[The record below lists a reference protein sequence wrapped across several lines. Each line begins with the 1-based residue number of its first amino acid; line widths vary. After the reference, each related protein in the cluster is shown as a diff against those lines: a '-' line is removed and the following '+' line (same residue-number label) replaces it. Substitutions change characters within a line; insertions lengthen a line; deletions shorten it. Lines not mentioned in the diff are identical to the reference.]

1 MHLHSLKLQEL
12 ERMAAS
18 ERRARA
24 AREAAAMEQEL
35 VKWRRRRRGQLR
47 RLVDARS
54 TFASRLE
61 LEERAALDRGEGGLS
76 LDSTQR
82 KPISAV
88 AKAAMRQLE
97 GKLEQIDELIAELE
111 LEEVDDGADILPSD
125 GEYEQDAEELAAAW
139 EAGGW
144 GDDIE
149 EWADASGVDHEQA
162 SSSSKQQQQQ
172 LQLLQVPLEPLLQ
185 QQAAAS
191 SSGNTAAAAVVPAV
205 AAAVA
210 VAAEAAAGYEADINE
225 GAPEKAAVVSS
236 SSTTASAAAAAS
248 GSSSAVHS
256 HVQPDAAAVVKRRKT
271 KKKKKKKAATGTSTA
286 ATGSSADTVCAVW
299 HSSSSSGGGGAA
311 ADEEREDDDAEYEAM
326 KAAANGSIDTADTA
340 NEQQLGLIDRIAAM
354 LLSRLPREHRLS
366 ELEHMQRVQLY
377 HERIRC
383 AWHEEFG
390 RLPEPSAD

>member
-1 MHLHSLKLQEL
+1 
-12 ERMAAS
+12 MAAS

-111 LEEVDDGADILPSD
+111 LEEVDDGAELLPSD

-149 EWADASGVDHEQA
+149 EWADASGADHEQA
-162 SSSSKQQQQQ
+162 NSSKQQQQ
-172 LQLLQVPLEPLLQ
+172 LQLLQ

-191 SSGNTAAAAVVPAV
+191 SSGNTAAAAAVPAV
-205 AAAVA
+205 VAATA

-225 GAPEKAAVVSS
+225 GAPEEAAAVSS
-236 SSTTASAAAAAS
+236 NTTSASAAATAS

-271 KKKKKKKAATGTSTA
+271 KKKKKKKATASGTTATATTS
-286 ATGSSADTVCAVW
+286 SNADTVSAAR

-311 ADEEREDDDAEYEAM
+311 ADEEREDDDAEYEAL
-326 KAAANGSIDTADTA
+326 KAAAVVNGSSDATSSQQ
-340 NEQQLGLIDRIAAM
+340 EQQLGLIDRIAAM

-383 AWHEEFG
+383 AWQEEFG
-390 RLPEPSAD
+390 RLPEPSKD

>member
-1 MHLHSLKLQEL
+1 
-12 ERMAAS
+12 MAAS

-88 AKAAMRQLE
+88 AKAAMRQLD

-149 EWADASGVDHEQA
+149 EWADASGADHEQA
-162 SSSSKQQQQQ
+162 SSSKQQQQQQ
-172 LQLLQVPLEPLLQ
+172 LQLLQAPLEPLLQ

-191 SSGNTAAAAVVPAV
+191 SSGNTAAAAVPAV
-205 AAAVA
+205 AAVAAVA
-210 VAAEAAAGYEADINE
+210 VEAAAGYEADINE
-225 GAPEKAAVVSS
+225 GAPEEAAAV
-236 SSTTASAAAAAS
+236 SSTTASASAAAAAS
-248 GSSSAVHS
+248 GNSSAVHS

-271 KKKKKKKAATGTSTA
+271 KKKKKKKAAVSGTTGT
-286 ATGSSADTVCAVW
+286 TGSSADTISAVR

-326 KAAANGSIDTADTA
+326 KAAANGNSDTANTA

-366 ELEHMQRVQLY
+366 ELEHIQRVQLY